1 MRLLVINLIFTL
13 FLVSCSIPTTK
24 NLQEYSST
32 KTTFTNPYFSDINT
46 DYIYKAKIKAYNN
59 IFSGILIIKKVA
71 KENHRIV
78 FTTTFGNKIFDFQ
91 LNKNDVKT
99 HYIMEKLDRKI
110 IINIL
115 TNDFKTLTKEHHQIY
130 KAFKKN
136 ELINIY
142 QTKIKKRFNHY
153 FTTVNNKELT
163 KIVNTTKTKE
173 KISISFN
180 KIKNSI
186 ARHIVIQHK
195 KTPIKID
202 LTIISN
208 N

>member
-1 MRLLVINLIFTL
+1 MRFLVINLIFIL
-13 FLVSCSIPTTK
+13 FFAACSIPTTK

-46 DYIYKAKIKAYNN
+46 DYVYKAKIKAYNN
-59 IFSGILIIKKVA
+59 VFGGILIIKKID
-71 KENHRIV
+71 KECHRIV
-78 FTTTFGNKIFDFQ
+78 FTTNFGNKIFDFQ

-99 HYIMEKLDRKI
+99 HYIMDELNRKI

-130 KAFKKN
+130 KTYKKN
-136 ELINIY
+136 ELVNIY
-142 QTKIKKRFNHY
+142 QTKTKKRFNHY
-153 FTTVNNKELT
+153 FTTVTNQELT

-173 KISISFN
+173 KVSINFN
-180 KIKNSI
+180 KIQDSI
-186 ARHIVIQHK
+186 AKHIVIQHK
-195 KTPIKID
+195 KSPIKID